1 MKFTYNHNEG
11 FETDTEFGKMTI
23 SGNEQKGYRPYQ
35 MMVGSIAVCSASVL
49 KKVLEKKRFTVEDI
63 SVEADVER
71 DEQNANKLTKI
82 ALHFTVIS
90 SDIEDTKLAKAVETA
105 HKHCP
110 MARTV
115 EDAVEIT
122 ETYELKQA

>member
-1 MKFTYNHNEG
+1 MIFTYNHDEG
-11 FETDTEFGKMTI
+11 FETETGYDKLTV
-23 SGNEQKGYRPYQ
+23 SGNEEKGYRPYQ

-49 KKVLEKKRFTVEDI
+49 KKVLEKKRFTVKDI
-63 SVEADVER
+63 TVEADVER
-71 DEQNANKLTKI
+71 DENEANKLTKI
-82 ALHFTVIS
+82 ALHFTVVS
-90 SDIEDTKLAKAVETA
+90 PDIDETKLAKAVEMA

-122 ETYELKQA
+122 ETFDLKQA